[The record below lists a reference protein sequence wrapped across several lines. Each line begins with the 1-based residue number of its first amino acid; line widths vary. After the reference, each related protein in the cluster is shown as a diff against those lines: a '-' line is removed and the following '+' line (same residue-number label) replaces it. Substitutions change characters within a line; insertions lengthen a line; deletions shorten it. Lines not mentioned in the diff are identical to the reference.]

1 MIGST
6 IVKCFGISQDPKT
19 KNFLMVMEYIKNGS
33 MSQYLKSNYNELTSF
48 NKFISLYCIAQ
59 GLKVIHNKGF
69 IHKDLHSGNIL
80 SYDESSCYI
89 TDLGLCKPV
98 DEQDE
103 KNIHGVLPYVAPE
116 ILRGKTYTQSAD
128 IYSFGILACEI
139 LSGLPP
145 YHNLPHDEFLALKI
159 CQGLRPKFNNVKV
172 PLLLENLIDQC
183 LDADPLNRPT
193 AKEMF
198 NIIDNWWSEVRNE
211 RDTEFYKQYKEA
223 EEFNESITS
232 KLSTSLNIS
241 LPSYTSH
248 PQAIYTSR
256 LLDYKNLPEPQNSKE
271 INNQFY
277 NSSAIAKY
285 SGNYFFEITLFYLQY
300 SIFIYSI
307 LMIYK

>member
-159 CQGLRPKFNNVKV
+159 RDGNGLCGSASALQSRSSGFGSALQNR
-172 PLLLENLIDQC
+172 LE
-183 LDADPLNRPT
+183 PT
-193 AKEMF
+193 RA
-198 NIIDNWWSEVRNE
+198 
-211 RDTEFYKQYKEA
+211 T
-223 EEFNESITS
+223 
-232 KLSTSLNIS
+232 
-241 LPSYTSH
+241 
-248 PQAIYTSR
+248 
-256 LLDYKNLPEPQNSKE
+256 
-271 INNQFY
+271 
-277 NSSAIAKY
+277 
-285 SGNYFFEITLFYLQY
+285 
-300 SIFIYSI
+300 
-307 LMIYK
+307 